1 VPERDASP
9 DLDLSVVIPVY
20 NEEENLSPLWAELR
34 GVLEG
39 LRLRFEIVFVDDGS
53 QDRSAEIVRR
63 FREADP
69 RVRLVRLKANAGET
83 AATDAGFKAAGG
95 RWVVTMDADLQND
108 PADLPAL
115 LARLDTWDAA
125 TGWRVDRGAG
135 DTWVRRLSS
144 RVANG
149 IRNAISDETI
159 RDSGCTFRAFRREC
173 LRGLVLY
180 RGFHRFIPT
189 LLRMRGFRVV
199 EVPVR
204 NRSRRFGHSK
214 YGIMNRAFVAFTDLL
229 VVRWM
234 KSRLLRYEISSE
246 GVSTTPSDA
255 APAGLRGQSPR
266 SEWNSLPKEG
276 LLHCPATGSPHDVSR
291 SGTD

>member
-1 VPERDASP
+1 VPEGGEASA
-9 DLDLSVVIPVY
+9 LDLSIVIPVY
-20 NEEENLSPLWAELR
+20 NEEENLPPLWDELR

-53 QDRSAEIVRR
+53 RDRSAEIVRG

-83 AATDAGFKAAGG
+83 AATDAGFKAASG

-108 PADLPAL
+108 PADIPSL
-115 LARLDTWDAA
+115 LAQLDTWDAA
-125 TGWRVDRGAG
+125 TGWRVDRGTG

-149 IRNAISDETI
+149 IRNSISDESI

-173 LRGLVLY
+173 LRDLVLY

-204 NRSRRFGHSK
+204 NRPRRFGQSK
-214 YGIMNRAFVAFTDLL
+214 YGIMNRAFVAFADLL

-234 KSRLLRYEISSE
+234 KSRFLRYAVTEDL
-246 GVSTTPSDA
+246 GA
-255 APAGLRGQSPR
+255 RAPR
-266 SEWNSLPKEG
+266 E
-276 LLHCPATGSPHDVSR
+276 
-291 SGTD
+291 